1 MFEYAG
7 AKAEAPQSHGC
18 GAGLQPCRQ
27 SSPEGLPHTVR
38 DEAGISVPGVEPQLQ
53 FRVREGVAA
62 IRAAAGASGM
72 SGGCGVRS
80 GTTL

>member
-1 MFEYAG
+1 MFGSAG
-7 AKAEAPQSHGC
+7 AESRGSTINGC

-27 SSPEGLPHTVR
+27 SSAEGLPLACVTKPEFQVR
-38 DEAGISVPGVEPQLQ
+38 VVEPELQ
-53 FRVREGVAA
+53 FRAA
-62 IRAAAGASGM
+62 IRAAAGASWM